1 MRMRQIETGWPLWL
15 SAGETKRGLEKSVPN
30 HVHVADRAALAEATE
45 LIARFGD
52 LAPLEAASR
61 ADRSRS
67 LGNVI
72 HFCHW
77 RQVERAIGM
86 LAAEETTGTVH

>member
-1 MRMRQIETGWPLWL
+1 LQDY
-15 SAGETKRGLEKSVPN
+15 
-30 HVHVADRAALAEATE
+30 VHVTDRAALAEAND

-52 LAPLEAASR
+52 DAELEAASR
-61 ADRSRS
+61 AHRSRS

-77 RQVERAIGM
+77 RTIERTIKM
-86 LAAEETTGTVH
+86 LASRDAGGTIH

>member
-1 MRMRQIETGWPLWL
+1 M
-15 SAGETKRGLEKSVPN
+15 
-30 HVHVADRAALAEATE
+30 
-45 LIARFGD
+45 
-52 LAPLEAASR
+52 EAASR

-77 RQVERAIGM
+77 RQVERAIQM
-86 LAAEETTGTVH
+86 LCGSEVTGSVH